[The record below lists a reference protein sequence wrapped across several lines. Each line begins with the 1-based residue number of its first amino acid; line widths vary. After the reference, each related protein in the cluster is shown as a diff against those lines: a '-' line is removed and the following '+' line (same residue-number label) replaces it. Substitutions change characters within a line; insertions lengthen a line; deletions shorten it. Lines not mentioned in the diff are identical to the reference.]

1 MSALR
6 PSACACAEKVDSS
19 GVKPDTCAIVVAGGS
34 GLRFGDPRDKQ
45 YVELCG
51 LPLACWSIIA
61 LDRVAAVGR
70 IVVVCSP
77 EREEEMRES
86 VLGRISLRCEVT
98 IAHAGATR
106 QDSVRSGLA
115 VVPKEFDYVAIH
127 DAARPLILPEVAQ
140 LAIDRVRS
148 DDTIAGAICAARV
161 TDTLKLVEDSTI
173 VATPERG
180 FYWAAQTPQ
189 AFRRIEIAQAHAV
202 AHRDGYV
209 GTDDASLI
217 ERTGGRVVCVASPRD
232 NIKVTL
238 PEDLVIAA
246 ALMER
251 RLIEEGCGS
260 DFADGAAGSG
270 APGGPGTPTDVPS
283 GRDGLL

>member
-1 MSALR
+1 MSMLN
-6 PSACACAEKVDSS
+6 PCACACAERIDSS
-19 GVKPDTCAIVVAGGS
+19 GGRPDTCAIVVAGGM
-34 GLRFGDPRDKQ
+34 GLRFGDPRGKQ

-61 LDRVAAVGR
+61 LDRVAAVGH
-70 IVVVCSP
+70 IVVVCSS
-77 EREEEMRES
+77 EREEEMREC
-86 VLGRISLRCEVT
+86 VLGRISLRCKVT
-98 IAHAGATR
+98 IAPAGATR

-115 VVPKEFDYVAIH
+115 VVPKELDYVAIH
-127 DAARPLILPEVAQ
+127 DAARPLILPEVAE

-148 DDTIAGAICAARV
+148 DDSVAGAICAARM
-161 TDTLKLVEDSTI
+161 TDTLKLVEDSTV

-189 AFRRIEIAQAHAV
+189 VFRRVEIAQAHAV

-238 PEDLVIAA
+238 PEDLVIAR

-251 RLIEEGCGS
+251 RLIEEGCGG
-260 DFADGAAGSG
+260 DFDSS
-270 APGGPGTPTDVPS
+270 APGFGGSADASS
-283 GRDGLL
+283 GHDGLL